1 MITVDSKG
9 GIDSSEGAL
18 DCADDSDADIIG
30 AGPGECVDS
39 DVVVGGI
46 SSVACTVGTRVPV
59 YIPVSAVVPAITS
72 SAVDVVGDV
81 EAILAISSESYSKPP
96 NNRYARSLQSV
107 LNSDNSAACECTIAH
122 CQIDKP
128 SQYSRSAL
136 SGRNSKSKG
145 NLQGNRH
152 RVRDEL

>member
-1 MITVDSKG
+1 MITVVSKG

-18 DCADDSDADIIG
+18 DCADDSDVDIIG

-39 DVVVGGI
+39 DAVVGGI

-81 EAILAISSESYSKPP
+81 EAILAISQKAITSLPIIDMHVPYSPCSTQTLC
-96 NNRYARSLQSV
+96 SL
-107 LNSDNSAACECTIAH
+107 
-122 CQIDKP
+122 
-128 SQYSRSAL
+128 
-136 SGRNSKSKG
+136 
-145 NLQGNRH
+145 
-152 RVRDEL
+152 